1 MSEDTSEDTFPDV
14 RWGRDPGPVVMR
26 PITAIIG
33 TKFGAWCIRKLT
45 PVDHELLRGSN
56 GRFTIFG
63 PIGAPLLLL
72 TTTGRKSGQRRQ
84 IPLTYMREGD
94 RLFLLGSNFGQAAHP
109 AWSSNLLA
117 DPNAWV
123 TMGGKEIPVVATQLT
138 GAEHDRIFR
147 KFADYA
153 GNYDAYRG
161 RTDRD
166 LRVFALTRR

>member
-1 MSEDTSEDTFPDV
+1 MSDGVFPDV
-14 RWGRDPGPVVMR
+14 RWGRDPGPRLRRRV
-26 PITAIIG
+26 TALFG
-33 TKFGAWCIRKLT
+33 SKLGAWCVRKLT
-45 PVDHELLRGSN
+45 PLDHQLLSRSN

-63 PIGAPLLLL
+63 PIGVPLLLL

-94 RLFLLGSNFGQAAHP
+94 RLFLVGSNFGQAHHP

-123 TMGGKEIPVVATQLT
+123 SMGGKEIPVTATQVT
-138 GAEHDRIFR
+138 GAERDRIFR

-153 GNYDAYRG
+153 SNYDAYRG
-161 RTDRD
+161 RTDRE